1 MISCLLL
8 SACLANKNEGT
19 SPSTVDWIAS
29 FIVWNGQTYVINTSE
44 KPTET
49 VSEVEYE
56 IGEIQKY
63 SNENIAYHVNS
74 SNYFSEGTKLY
85 KIKGLSTEE
94 AIAAKDEDGSYI
106 KATRQDL

>member
-1 MISCLLL
+1 MISCILL
-8 SACLANKNEGT
+8 SACFVNKNEGT
-19 SPSTVDWIAS
+19 SPPTVDWIAS
-29 FIVWNGQTYVINTSE
+29 FIVWNGQTYIINTNE
-44 KPTET
+44 KPVET
-49 VSEVEYE
+49 VAEVEYE
-56 IGEIQKY
+56 IGKIEKY

-106 KATRQDL
+106 